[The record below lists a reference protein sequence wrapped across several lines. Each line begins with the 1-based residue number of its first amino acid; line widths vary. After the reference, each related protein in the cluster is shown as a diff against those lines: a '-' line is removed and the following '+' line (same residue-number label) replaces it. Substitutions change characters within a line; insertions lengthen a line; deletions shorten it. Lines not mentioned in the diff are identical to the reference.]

1 MKYFWPVSN
10 SLTALYGA
18 AVVGLA
24 AALMHLWNGLDY
36 NEFGRLLSAISMLA
50 FHTLAIL
57 IIGRQLPG
65 SKLLK
70 LVVLLWHIGLWLFCW
85 TLFAGVLALPFYYS
99 ALAPLGGQ
107 ILIIGWLLLVVS
119 AWRKDVK

>member
-24 AALMHLWNGLDY
+24 AALMHLWAGLDSVQ
-36 NEFGRLLSAISMLA
+36 FGRLLSAISILA
-50 FHTLAIL
+50 FHALALL
-57 IIGRQLPG
+57 IIGRQ
-65 SKLLK
+65 SMAAKLLK
-70 LVVLLWHIGLWLFCW
+70 LIVLIWHIGLWLFCW
-85 TLFAGVLALPFYYS
+85 TLFAGVLALPLYYS

-107 ILIIGWLLLVVS
+107 ILIVGWLLLVVS

>member
-1 MKYFWPVSN
+1 MKYFWPVIN

-24 AALMHLWNGLDY
+24 AALMHVWNGLDS
-36 NEFGRLLSAISMLA
+36 NDFGRLLSAISMLA
-50 FHTLAIL
+50 FHTLALL
-57 IIGRQLPG
+57 IVGRQLPA

-70 LVVLLWHIGLWLFCW
+70 LVVLLWHLGLWLFCW
-85 TLFAGVLALPFYYS
+85 TLFAGVLTLPLYYS

-107 ILIIGWLLLVVS
+107 ILIIGWLLLGIS